1 MRFQE
6 IDNCL
11 GIDTPTILGVKASC
25 KLFVLVEITLVF
37 FVVFSDDVVE
47 IWWENPA
54 PELFYVPDEADADAA
69 DTSKSLRIHFQEK
82 SVLFKR
88 TIVQLFTDERP
99 KGDKDENGAV
109 DCALMGQSMRS
120 ATHLE
125 DLLMLDWSDDED
137 YSDEEDC
144 DDDDVVVADP
154 RKRSRYRMDCL
165 WNQNL

>member
-1 MRFQE
+1 MQE
-6 IDNCL
+6 YEANVIEGESPCASTEESNLIEADK
-11 GIDTPTILGVKASC
+11 KAVS
-25 KLFVLVEITLVF
+25 
-37 FVVFSDDVVE
+37 FSDDVVE